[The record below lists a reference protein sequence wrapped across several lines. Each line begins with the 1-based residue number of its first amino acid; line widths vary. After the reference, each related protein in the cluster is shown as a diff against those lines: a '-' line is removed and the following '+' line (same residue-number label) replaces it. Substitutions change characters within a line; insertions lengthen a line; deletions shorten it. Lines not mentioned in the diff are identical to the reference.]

1 MREGT
6 QGESSHLFLVCARF
20 RTRRSSWAARPPLPP
35 PRLANQRIAF
45 LTLTFRANAFSTL
58 AAFSSLS
65 RQGQKA
71 RSGGRP
77 RLGFEGGQTPIRL
90 RLPKRGFHNPH
101 RREYQWLNLYK
112 LSSWIRQGRIDPEKL
127 ITMKTL
133 RDSGVVG
140 KKIKDGVK
148 LLGAGHKEFSHKIS
162 IEVSSCSALARES
175 IERQGGQVQTVYY
188 NKLGL
193 KALLKPGTFDTL
205 PFPAR
210 PPPKLRH
217 LFEYVGR
224 LGQ

>member
-1 MREGT
+1 
-6 QGESSHLFLVCARF
+6 
-20 RTRRSSWAARPPLPP
+20 
-35 PRLANQRIAF
+35 
-45 LTLTFRANAFSTL
+45 
-58 AAFSSLS
+58 
-65 RQGQKA
+65 
-71 RSGGRP
+71 
-77 RLGFEGGQTPIRL
+77 
-90 RLPKRGFHNPH
+90 
-101 RREYQWLNLYK
+101 
-112 LSSWIRQGRIDPEKL
+112 
-127 ITMKTL
+127 MKTL

-140 KKIKDGVK
+140 KKVKDGVK

-193 KALLKPGTFDTL
+193 KALLKPGTFDRL

-224 LGQ
+224 LEQ

>member
-1 MREGT
+1 MGSAT
-6 QGESSHLFLVCARF
+6 
-20 RTRRSSWAARPPLPP
+20 PPSLPP
-35 PRLANQRIAF
+35 VSPTQRIAF

-162 IEVSSCSALARES
+162 IEVSSCSALARKS

-210 PPPKLRH
+210 PPPKLRY

-224 LGQ
+224 LEQ